1 MRGYKVVAPM
11 NWAAGRES
19 AKTRS
24 AQQRRR
30 AIRRRARQS
39 YSGRFAGCFFGRV
52 PRNATG
58 DHFVDARKMVSRH
71 EKTPPGVLPNGARRV
86 C

>member
-30 AIRRRARQS
+30 AIRRKARQS
-39 YSGRFAGCFFGRV
+39 YSGRPPGVFWQHAK
-52 PRNATG
+52 N
-58 DHFVDARKMVSRH
+58 
-71 EKTPPGVLPNGARRV
+71 EKTPPGDMPNGV
-86 C
+86 GEWEVEG